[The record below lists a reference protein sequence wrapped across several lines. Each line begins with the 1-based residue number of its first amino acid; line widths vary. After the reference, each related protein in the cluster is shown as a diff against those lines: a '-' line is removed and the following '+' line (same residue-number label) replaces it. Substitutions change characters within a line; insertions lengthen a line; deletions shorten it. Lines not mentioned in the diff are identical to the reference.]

1 MKKPPK
7 CRSQGFFMLFVS
19 EGAPW
24 PGLHQNTSRW
34 HQNLILVSKWWKSH
48 SAMINSQKAIC
59 CTFLFNYCTLICPVV
74 QELPNLC
81 NNWKSH
87 CAWPF
92 QLLHTHTLC
101 LGKKLE
107 WIFKNQLQKT
117 DDDLDSPLISKME
130 LFVTIINSFYQ
141 ILIVSYKSIIDV
153 AGALYLPQN
162 R

>member
-1 MKKPPK
+1 
-7 CRSQGFFMLFVS
+7 MLFVS

-92 QLLHTHTLC
+92 QLLHTHTLS
-101 LGKKLE
+101 LYTKE
-107 WIFKNQLQKT
+107 TWVNIQKPFQAT
-117 DDDLDSPLISKME
+117 DVDLDSPLISKME
-130 LFVTIINSFYQ
+130 LFVIIINGFYQ
-141 ILIVSYKSIIDV
+141 ILIVSNKSIIDV
-153 AGALYLPQN
+153 AGTLYLPWN